1 MKFPPLA
8 EQMDLIRK
16 GAVEIISEEDLE
28 RKISRSL
35 ANGKPLLVKTGF
47 DPTAPDLHLGHTV
60 LIRKMKHFQDL
71 GHRVVFLIGD
81 FTGLIGDPTGRN
93 KARLPLSQEQIKE
106 NAQTY
111 REQIF
116 KLLDPETTVIDFNS
130 RWLNAL
136 TPVEFVKLTASY
148 TVAQM
153 LERDDF
159 SNRFKKG
166 EPIFIH
172 ELLYP
177 LMQGYDSIELR
188 ADIELGGTDQKF
200 NLLVGREL
208 QKSNGQEP
216 QVILTMP
223 LLEGLDGVQKMS
235 KSLQNHVGISDPP
248 GNMFGKIMSIPDELM
263 FRYYE
268 LLTDMPSERIA
279 KMKADCRNGD
289 LHPMDLKMRLAR
301 SIIDDF
307 HSPEASLQAETEFI
321 RVFRQKEIPDQLDE
335 IHLSKDMPLID
346 FLIEY
351 QILSSRGEAKRT
363 FGQGGIYL
371 DHQRPESLNRILEK
385 KKSYL
390 LKIGKRKFFKIN

>member
-1 MKFPPLA
+1 
-8 EQMDLIRK
+8 MDLIRR
-16 GAVEIISEEDLE
+16 GAVEIIAEEDLE
-28 RKISRSL
+28 KKISRSL

-71 GHRVVFLIGD
+71 GHNVIFLIGD
-81 FTGLIGDPTGRN
+81 FTALIGDPTGRN
-93 KARLPLSQEQIKE
+93 KARMPLSQEQIKK

-116 KLLDPETTVIDFNS
+116 KLLDPKTTVIDFNS

-136 TPVEFVKLTASY
+136 TPVEFIKLTASY

-159 SNRFKKG
+159 SKRFEKK

-177 LMQGYDSIELR
+177 LMQGYDSIELK

-208 QKSNGQEP
+208 QRSNGQEP

-235 KSLQNHVGISDPP
+235 KSLQNHIGISDPP
-248 GNMFGKIMSIPDELM
+248 GEMFGKIMSISDELM

-279 KMKADCRNGD
+279 EMKSGCRNGD
-289 LHPMDLKMRLAR
+289 LHPMDVKMGLAK
-301 SIIDDF
+301 SIIADF
-307 HSPEASLQAETEFI
+307 HSPEAATQAEAEFI
-321 RVFRQKEIPDQLDE
+321 RIFRQKEVPDKMDE
-335 IHLSKDMPLID
+335 IHLDKDMPLID
-346 FLIEY
+346 MVIEY
-351 QILSSRGEAKRT
+351 RILSSRGEAKRT

-371 DHQRPESLNRILEK
+371 DNQRLDNLNRILEK
-385 KKSYL
+385 KKSYV

>member
-1 MKFPPLA
+1 M
-8 EQMDLIRK
+8 
-16 GAVEIISEEDLE
+16 
-28 RKISRSL
+28 
-35 ANGKPLLVKTGF
+35 
-47 DPTAPDLHLGHTV
+47 
-60 LIRKMKHFQDL
+60 
-71 GHRVVFLIGD
+71 
-81 FTGLIGDPTGRN
+81 
-93 KARLPLSQEQIKE
+93 PLSQEQIKK

-116 KLLDPETTVIDFNS
+116 KLLDPETTVINFNS
-130 RWLNAL
+130 RWLKRPDSGRVRQTDRFLA
-136 TPVEFVKLTASY
+136 
-148 TVAQM
+148 VAQM

-159 SNRFKKG
+159 SNRFEKG

-177 LMQGYDSIELR
+177 LMQGYDSIELK

-208 QKSNGQEP
+208 QRSNGQEP

-235 KSLQNHVGISDPP
+235 KSLQNHVGINDSPHE
-248 GNMFGKIMSIPDELM
+248 MFGKIMSISDELM

-279 KMKADCRNGD
+279 EMKADCRNGD
-289 LHPMDLKMRLAR
+289 LHPMDIKMGLAK
-301 SIIDDF
+301 SIIADF
-307 HSPEASLQAETEFI
+307 HSPEASMQAEAEFI
-321 RVFRQKEIPDQLDE
+321 RVFRQKEIPDE
-335 IHLSKDMPLID
+335 MEAIHLEKDMPLID
-346 FLIEY
+346 VLIEF

-371 DHQRPESLNRILEK
+371 DDQRPESLTRILEQ
-385 KKSYL
+385 KKSYV

>member
-1 MKFPPLA
+1 MRFPTLI

-16 GAVEIISEEDLE
+16 GAVEIIAEEDLE

-35 ANGKPLLVKTGF
+35 ASGKPLLVKTGF

-71 GHRVVFLIGD
+71 GHTVVFLIGD

-93 KARLPLSQEQIKE
+93 KARLPLSQEQIKN

-116 KLLDPETTVIDFNS
+116 KLLDPKTTVIDFNS

-136 TPVEFVKLTASY
+136 TPVEFIKLTASY

-177 LMQGYDSIELR
+177 LMQGYDSIELK

-235 KSLQNHVGISDPP
+235 KSLQNHIGISDSSP
-248 GNMFGKIMSIPDELM
+248 GDV
-263 FRYYE
+263 RQ
-268 LLTDMPSERIA
+268 DHV
-279 KMKADCRNGD
+279 D
-289 LHPMDLKMRLAR
+289 LR
-301 SIIDDF
+301 
-307 HSPEASLQAETEFI
+307 
-321 RVFRQKEIPDQLDE
+321 
-335 IHLSKDMPLID
+335 
-346 FLIEY
+346 
-351 QILSSRGEAKRT
+351 
-363 FGQGGIYL
+363 
-371 DHQRPESLNRILEK
+371 
-385 KKSYL
+385 
-390 LKIGKRKFFKIN
+390 